1 LANAVRRLSLPD
13 ADFEREASRW
23 LAVFAVAAL
32 IVGNGLR
39 GRGLEA
45 SRANE
50 YGSAASLAGQRASGR
65 GKINIAGGA
74 CFVTAVWI
82 LL

>member
-1 LANAVRRLSLPD
+1 M
-13 ADFEREASRW
+13 W

-39 GRGLEA
+39 RRGLEA
-45 SRANE
+45 TRANE
-50 YGSAASLAGQRASGR
+50 YGSAASLAGQRASGLETW
-65 GKINIAGGA
+65 INIAGGA
-74 CFVTAVWI
+74 CLVTAVWI